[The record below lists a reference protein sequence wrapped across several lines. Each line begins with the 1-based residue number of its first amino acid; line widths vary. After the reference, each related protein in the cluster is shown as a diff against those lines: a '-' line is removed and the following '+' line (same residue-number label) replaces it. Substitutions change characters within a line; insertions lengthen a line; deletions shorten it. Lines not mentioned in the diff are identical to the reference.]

1 MALPLISIISALS
14 SLAPSIG
21 KWIAG
26 DKGEDAAQAVVDV
39 ARSVTGQ
46 NDVEKAVSAI
56 QADPSMQLDFLK
68 MLEQNK
74 SKFDELYLADRQ
86 NAREMYKNQNEQA
99 DKIADRITKFNVMYI
114 IGLVIANCLL
124 VYFLE
129 DNGAIIAAASNIIGL
144 VIRDLLAQIQAVTGF
159 YFGSSMGSKQKD
171 GKPVK

>member
-1 MALPLISIISALS
+1 MPLPLIPIISGLA

-39 ARSVTGQ
+39 ARAVTGQ
-46 NDVEKAVSAI
+46 NDAEKAVAAI
-56 QADPSMQLDFLK
+56 QADPSMQLEFLK

-74 SKFDELYLADRQ
+74 YKFDEIYLADRQ
-86 NAREMYKNQNEQA
+86 SAREMYKEQNGQA
-99 DKIADRITKFNVMYI
+99 DKIADRITKFNVFYI
-114 IGLVIANCLL
+114 IGLVLVNCLV

-129 DNGAIIAAASNIIGL
+129 DNAALVAAASNIIGL

-171 GKPVK
+171 KK